1 MPLLKNGR
9 IALDQWVAVGDD
21 EALPEDSHIV
31 VSLAR
36 WQTQRENV
44 LAADYHQLGI
54 RLKGEDLAGEIAE
67 DLAYF
72 DLVAIEFSTVAD
84 GRGYST
90 ARLLRDRHGFSGEL
104 RAVGHI
110 IRDMFPFLHRCGFD
124 AVEARN
130 DRDAN
135 AWGESVGAINVAYQP
150 ATDKRLPT
158 TVLRHIPVAF
168 AAE

>member
-1 MPLLKNGR
+1 MPLLRNGH

-21 EALPEDSHIV
+21 EALPEDAPII

-36 WQTQRENV
+36 WQTERGKLVDEYRQI
-44 LAADYHQLGI
+44 GI
-54 RLKGEDLAGEIAE
+54 RLKGGDQASDIANDLP
-67 DLAYF
+67 YF
-72 DLVAIEFSTVAD
+72 DLIAIEFASVAD

-90 ARLLRDRHGFSGEL
+90 ARLLRGRHDFTGEL

-110 IRDMFPFLHRCGFD
+110 IRDVFPFLHRCGFD
-124 AVEARN
+124 AVETRN
-130 DRDAN
+130 ERDAK
-135 AWGESVGAINVAYQP
+135 AWRESVGAIKITYQP

-158 TVLRHIPVAF
+158 TVLRHLSNAV